1 MPESPPPIVEEL
13 TQACLDYVSRA
24 VGVALDFR
32 PETLSVLDH
41 YARGARVE
49 IERNPALGEMI
60 ARATGA
66 YFGELVRAH
75 FDAFWRLS
83 SPSVHDWTV
92 CFGHV
97 FLSLNPFGVGYD
109 AVYGG
114 EAHDGPRSNLRVAH
128 EDREYLDRRLE
139 TVPPVPEDEYFLF
152 TTRWEVIE
160 IAVESLRAK
169 LEEQGYGGTTFSDE
183 DYGG

>member
-1 MPESPPPIVEEL
+1 MVEEL
-13 TQACLDYVSRA
+13 THACLEYVSRS

-32 PETLSVLDH
+32 PDTLSILDH
-41 YARGARVE
+41 YARSVRGDVE
-49 IERNPALGEMI
+49 KNPALGEMT

-75 FDAFWRLS
+75 FDGFWRLA
-83 SPSVHDWTV
+83 SPSVHDWSV
-92 CFGHV
+92 CLRSV
-97 FLSLNPFGVGYD
+97 FLALNPFGVGYD

-114 EAHDGPRSNLRVAH
+114 ETHDGPRSNLRVSH
-128 EDREYLDRRLE
+128 DDREYLDRRLA

-152 TTRWEVIE
+152 TTRFEVIE
-160 IAVESLRAK
+160 VAVEALRAK
-169 LEEQGYGGTTFSDE
+169 LEEQGYGGTTFSEE